1 MLTTTAAF
9 RLISTDIDRSLL
21 RTAEKPNVERESA
34 YYLENIGN
42 VKSVDDF
49 FADDRVYRYA
59 LKAFGLSDMAY
70 AKAFIRKVLE
80 EGIDD
85 TSSLAN
91 RLADPRYR
99 ELAEA
104 FNFARY
110 GETTTTFGRTQQGTV
125 DRHVRQTMEEDAGQ
139 QNEGVRLA
147 LYFQR
152 KAADID
158 SPMQFLADPALL
170 KVAQTA
176 LGISPLTAA
185 ADIDKQAAMISA
197 RLDVEDLKDPE
208 KLDRFLA
215 RFTSLWELENGQS
228 LASSPSILLGQ
239 PLTLGLSAN
248 LLASLQNL
256 KLGGI

>member
-9 RLISTDIDRSLL
+9 RLITTDIERSLQ
-21 RTAEKPNVERESA
+21 RAAEKPNVERESA
-34 YYLENIGN
+34 YYLENIGE

-49 FADDRVYRYA
+49 FADDRLYRYA
-59 LKAFGLSDMAY
+59 MKAFGLSDMAY

-80 EGIDD
+80 EGSDK
-85 TSSLAN
+85 TSALAN

-99 ELAEA
+99 EFAEV

-110 GETTTTFGRTQQGTV
+110 GEATTSFGRTQQGTV
-125 DRHVRQTMEEDAGQ
+125 DRYVRQTLEEDAGT

-147 LYFQR
+147 LYFER
-152 KAADID
+152 KAAEID
-158 SPMQFLADPALL
+158 SPMDLLADPALL
-170 KVAQTA
+170 KVVQTA
-176 LGISPLTAA
+176 LMISPMTAA
-185 ADIDKQAAMISA
+185 ADIDKQAAMISE
-197 RLDVEDLKDPE
+197 RLDVADLKDPE
-208 KLDRFLA
+208 KLDEFLA

-228 LASSPSILLGQ
+228 MASAPAILASQS
-239 PLTLGLSAN
+239 LTMGLNAD

>member
-21 RTAEKPNVERESA
+21 RTAETPNVERESA
-34 YYLENIGN
+34 NYLEKIGS
-42 VKSVDDF
+42 VKSIDDF
-49 FADDRVYRYA
+49 FANDRVYRYA
-59 LKAFGLSDMAY
+59 LKAFGLDDMAY

-80 EGIDD
+80 EGVDK
-85 TSSLAN
+85 SSTLAN

-110 GETTTTFGRTQQGTV
+110 GQATTTFGRTQQGTV
-125 DRHVRQTMEEDAGQ
+125 DRYVRQTLEEDAGA

-152 KAADID
+152 KAAEID
-158 SPMQFLADPALL
+158 SPMQILADPALL
-170 KVAQTA
+170 KVVQTA

-197 RLDVEDLKDPE
+197 RLDVADLKDPE
-208 KLDRFLA
+208 KLEQFLA
-215 RFTSLWELENGQS
+215 RFTSLWELENGQ
-228 LASSPSILLGQ
+228 ASAASPAILLGQ
-239 PLTLGLSAN
+239 PLSFGLSAN

>member
-9 RLISTDIDRSLL
+9 RLITTDLDRSLL
-21 RTAEKPNVERESA
+21 RTAQTPNVERESA
-34 YYLENIGN
+34 HYLEHIGEIR
-42 VKSVDDF
+42 SVDDF
-49 FADDRVYRYA
+49 FANDRVYRYA
-59 LKAFGLSDMAY
+59 MKAFGLSDMAY

-80 EGIDD
+80 EGIDN

-99 ELAEA
+99 DLVET

-110 GETTTTFGRTQQGTV
+110 GEATTSFGRTQQGTV
-125 DRHVRQTMEEDAGQ
+125 DLYVRQTLEEDAGR
-139 QNEGVRLA
+139 QNEGVRLG

-152 KAADID
+152 KAAGID
-158 SPMQFLADPALL
+158 SPMDILADPALL

-176 LGISPLTAA
+176 LGISPLSAA
-185 ADIDKQAAMISA
+185 ADIDKQADMISA

-228 LASSPSILLGQ
+228 VASSPAILAGQ
-239 PLTLGLSAN
+239 PLTVGLSAN